1 MALINKL
8 EAIGDAIREK
18 TGKEDLLTLDQ
29 MPIEIRSIETGGG
42 GEGGYEPPAEAFILT
57 GNCQYK
63 FANNGW
69 NWFINDFGDK
79 ITTNNITNASY
90 MFNYSTTLPEIPFE
104 INLGKCTDFSN
115 MFNGCNKLRELPVIR
130 GTLPAPTGDYA
141 GTLDLTALFWY
152 CTYVREIPND
162 FFITLAGEEYWTTV
176 KNYRGNRNNIFSNC
190 YSLRKLPDISM
201 LVTKETSTYNTLYSM
216 GGLYTLDELIN
227 IPVYDTSTFTSNAFK
242 SFGGN
247 CYRAKNITFAVNEDG
262 TPKVVN
268 WKNQTINLNNNV
280 GYSTGY
286 SETYITNYNSGITA
300 DKAVYDDA
308 SYQALK
314 DDPDWYVKPSA
325 TNQYRY
331 SRYNHDSA
339 VNTINSLPDTSAYL
353 ASAGGTNT
361 IKFLGAAGEATDGG
375 AINTL
380 TEEEIAVATAK
391 GWTVT
396 LV

>member
-29 MPIEIRSIETGGG
+29 MPVEIRSIETGGG
-42 GEGGYEPPAEAFILT
+42 GGGYEPPAEAFILT
-57 GNCQYK
+57 GNLTYK
-63 FANNGW
+63 FSNNGW

-79 ITTNNITNASY
+79 ITTNNITDASY
-90 MFNYSTTLPEIPFE
+90 MFNYSSTLSEIPFE
-104 INLGKCTDFSN
+104 INLNKCTEFSN
-115 MFNGCNKLRELPVIR
+115 MFNGCNKLRELPVVR
-130 GTLPAPTGDYA
+130 GVLPAPTGSYS
-141 GTLDLTALFWY
+141 GTLDLSALFWY
-152 CTYVREIPND
+152 CYSIREIPDD
-162 FFITLAGEEYWTTV
+162 FFITLAGEEYWKV
-176 KNYRGNRNNIFSNC
+176 AKNYRGNRSNIFSNC

-201 LVTKETSTYNTLYSM
+201 LVTTETSTYNTLYYMNNLSS
-216 GGLYTLDELIN
+216 LDELIN
-227 IPVYDTSTFTSNAFK
+227 IPVYDTSTFTSNGFQN
-242 SFGGN
+242 FGTN
-247 CYRAKNITFAVNEDG
+247 CCRVKNITFEVNEDG

-268 WKNQTINLNNNV
+268 WKNQTINLKSAV
-280 GYSTGY
+280 GYPSAFY
-286 SETYITNYNSGITA
+286 MENNILTNNSGITA

-314 DDPDWYVKPSA
+314 DDPDWYVNYSA

-361 IKFLGAAGEATDGG
+361 IKFLGVAGEATDGG